1 MANIN
6 ELAERCSERL
16 NVGGASNGA
25 TRPRKRAKTAGW
37 VPHTA
42 IFFQEVAPLA
52 AFSVCGRFG
61 CRLPDHRKKEKVPK
75 RKKYYQILY
84 FSLYK

>member
-1 MANIN
+1 MEKVKNIQSM
-6 ELAERCSERL
+6 LYWSPRS
-16 NVGGASNGA
+16 GG
-25 TRPRKRAKTAGW
+25 
-37 VPHTA
+37 
-42 IFFQEVAPLA
+42 

-61 CRLPDHRKKEKVPK
+61 CRLPGTSKKEKVPK